1 MRLKIIKTTD
11 GKFRGRIIEI
21 DTLEDLLSK
30 VQDELKIEMD
40 NYIMDTSYMKV
51 HNINYTIFLKEVN

>member
-51 HNINYTIFLKEVN
+51 HNVNYTIFLKEVN